1 MGADSPAENTPNASK
16 NFSPKCLPKPKSSGF
31 LKKALSGCPQSVG
44 PSIAMNIQSENG
56 YMHAVYTKHHNNF
69 NSYKNNENGFL
80 SSNCTGRINYG
91 TIKNGLFSLPTD
103 KFHTCKIQGT
113 VPTNYIKKSRI
124 SNPFFFFEELRWT
137 NTNKSYL

>member
-1 MGADSPAENTPNASK
+1 M
-16 NFSPKCLPKPKSSGF
+16 
-31 LKKALSGCPQSVG
+31 G

-91 TIKNGLFSLPTD
+91 TIKSGAWLLFSLPTY
-103 KFHTCKIQGT
+103 KFYTFKIKGT
-113 VPTNYIKKSRI
+113 VNKLYQWVEGNYLKVFNIVHLEWVKK
-124 SNPFFFFEELRWT
+124 FKLRWT
-137 NTNKSYL
+137 NTNKSYLSRYVTGFKCFKVKSEEGCKYIMWS

>member
-1 MGADSPAENTPNASK
+1 MSAHGQN
-16 NFSPKCLPKPKSSGF
+16 LRF

-91 TIKNGLFSLPTD
+91 TIKNGS
-103 KFHTCKIQGT
+103 
-113 VPTNYIKKSRI
+113 
-124 SNPFFFFEELRWT
+124 
-137 NTNKSYL
+137 